1 MQITTYQ
8 AGQSG
13 AANAAKP
20 KGTSA
25 AEGIRRALIRSRG
38 AAYVARMD
46 KEIAARDAA
55 AKAEAKAKAKAKA
68 AQLPAPKPQP
78 EPAAK
83 LDFSPLAKAMAD
95 QVRLT
100 GEAPAFAK
108 ALAARPA
115 VSAPPAPAVDHAAAR
130 ASWDQARA
138 EMLQRTGRA

>member
-8 AGQSG
+8 AAHSAATG
-13 AANAAKP
+13 ATKP

-25 AEGIRRALIRSRG
+25 AEGLRRALIRSCG
-38 AAYVARMD
+38 AANVARAD
-46 KEIAARDAA
+46 KEIEARDAA
-55 AKAEAKAKAKAKA
+55 AKAKAKA

-83 LDFSPLAKAMAD
+83 LVFSPLVKAMAD

-100 GEAPAFAK
+100 GEAPAIGK
-108 ALAARPA
+108 AMAARPA
-115 VSAPPAPAVDHAAAR
+115 VSAPPAPAVDHASVR

-138 EMLQRTGRA
+138 EMLAATGRA